1 MHKFKLFFLAS
12 ALLFIHFAEAQELKA
27 KVAVN
32 ASRIPST
39 IDKKAFQTLQT
50 ALTNFIN
57 TRKWSDDVFQASEKI
72 ECNFNLTLT
81 QLVETGVYQASLTI
95 QAARP
100 VYNSSYV
107 SPLVNY
113 QDNDITF
120 RYTEYQPVE
129 FNENNVQGN
138 DPTAANLTAVLAYYA
153 YMILGF
159 DYDSFSTRGGDPF
172 FQKAQNIVNNAP
184 EARGITGWKPFD
196 GTRNRYWLMENMTNS
211 RYSLIHNAIY
221 NYYRSG
227 MDKIYDDVNAA
238 RRGILECLQN
248 IDNINA
254 EVPNTMIVQ
263 FFFQGKSNELIKVFS
278 KANGADKSRA
288 LELLQKLDV
297 SNSALY
303 KQELK

>member
-1 MHKFKLFFLAS
+1 MHNIRLFVLAS
-12 ALLFIHFAEAQELKA
+12 ALLFVQSLYAQEIKA
-27 KVAVN
+27 KVSVN

-57 TRKWSDDVFQASEKI
+57 TRKWTSDVFQASEKI

-81 QLVETGVYQASLTI
+81 TLVETGVYQAVLTV

-100 VYNSSYV
+100 VYNSTYV

-120 RYTEYQPVE
+120 KYTEYQPIE
-129 FNENNVQGN
+129 FNENSVQGN
-138 DPTAANLTAVLAYYA
+138 DPTASNLTAVFAYYV

-159 DYDSFSTRGGDPF
+159 DYDSFSTKGGDPY

-196 GTRNRYWLMENMTNS
+196 GTRNRYWLMENVTNS
-211 RYSLIHNAIY
+211 RYSLIHDAIY
-221 NYYRSG
+221 QYYRSG
-227 MDKIYDDVNAA
+227 MDKMYEDVNAA
-238 RRGILECLQN
+238 RRGVLESLQS
-248 IDNINA
+248 IDNINSD
-254 EVPNTMIVQ
+254 VPNSMIVQ
-263 FFFQGKSNELIKVFS
+263 FFFQGKANEFVKIFS

-288 LELLQKLDV
+288 LELLVKLDV
-297 SNSALY
+297 SNTALY

>member
-1 MHKFKLFFLAS
+1 MHNIRLFVLAS
-12 ALLFIHFAEAQELKA
+12 ALLFVQSLHAQEIKA
-27 KVAVN
+27 KVSVN

-57 TRKWSDDVFQASEKI
+57 TRKWTSDVFQASEKI

-81 QLVETGVYQASLTI
+81 TLVETGVYQAVLTV

-100 VYNSSYV
+100 VYNSTYV

-120 RYTEYQPVE
+120 KYTEYQPIE
-129 FNENNVQGN
+129 FNENSVQGN
-138 DPTAANLTAVLAYYA
+138 DPTASNLTAVFAYYV

-159 DYDSFSTRGGDPF
+159 DYDSFSTKGGDPY

-196 GTRNRYWLMENMTNS
+196 GTRNRYWLMENVTNS
-211 RYSLIHNAIY
+211 RYSLIHDAIY
-221 NYYRSG
+221 QYYRSG
-227 MDKIYDDVNAA
+227 MDKMYEDVNAA
-238 RRGILECLQN
+238 RRGVLESLQS
-248 IDNINA
+248 IDNINSD
-254 EVPNTMIVQ
+254 VPNSMIVQ
-263 FFFQGKSNELIKVFS
+263 FFFQGKANEFVKIFS

-288 LELLQKLDV
+288 LELLVKLDV
-297 SNSALY
+297 SNTALY

>member
-1 MHKFKLFFLAS
+1 MHNFKLFLLALTLLVVH
-12 ALLFIHFAEAQELKA
+12 ALDAQEIKA
-27 KVAVN
+27 KVSVN

-57 TRKWSDDVFQASEKI
+57 TRKWTSDVFQATEKI
-72 ECNFNLTLT
+72 ECNFSLTLT
-81 QLVETGVYQASLTI
+81 QLIETGVYQATLTI

-100 VYNSSYV
+100 VYNTSYV

-120 RYTEYQPVE
+120 KYTEYQPIE
-129 FNENNVQGN
+129 FNESNVQGN
-138 DPTAANLTAVLAYYA
+138 DPTASNLTAVLAYYV

-159 DYDSFSTRGGDPF
+159 DYDSFSARGGDPY
-172 FQKAQNIVNNAP
+172 FQKAQNIVNSAP

-196 GTRNRYWLMENMTNS
+196 GTRNRYWLMENLTNS
-211 RYSLIHNAIY
+211 RYSLIHDAMY
-221 NYYRSG
+221 NYYRNG
-227 MDKIYDDVNAA
+227 MDKMYDDINAA
-238 RRGILECLQN
+238 RRGVLESLQN
-248 IDNINA
+248 IENINA
-254 EVPNTMIVQ
+254 DVPNSMIVQ
-263 FFFQGKSNELIKVFS
+263 FFFQGKSNELVKIFS
-278 KANGADKSRA
+278 KANGSDKSRA

-297 SNSALY
+297 SNTALY

>member
-1 MHKFKLFFLAS
+1 MYNFKLF
-12 ALLFIHFAEAQELKA
+12 LLSLTLLLVQSLNAQELKA
-27 KVAVN
+27 KVSVN

-39 IDKKAFQTLQT
+39 IDKKVFQTLQT

-57 TRKWSDDVFQASEKI
+57 TRKWTSDVFQPTEKI
-72 ECNFNLTLT
+72 ECNFSLTLT
-81 QLVETGVYQASLTI
+81 QLIETGVYQASLTI

-120 RYTEYQPVE
+120 KYTEYQPVE
-129 FNENNVQGN
+129 FNESNVQGN
-138 DPTAANLTAVLAYYA
+138 DPTASNLTAVFAYYV

-159 DYDSFSTRGGDPF
+159 DYDSFSARGGDPY
-172 FQKAQNIVNNAP
+172 FQKAQNIVNSAP

-196 GTRNRYWLMENMTNS
+196 GTRNRYWLMENVTNS
-211 RYSLIHNAIY
+211 RYSLFHDAMY
-221 NYYRSG
+221 NYYRNG
-227 MDKIYDDVNAA
+227 MDKMYDDVNAA
-238 RRGILECLQN
+238 RRGVLESLQN

-263 FFFQGKSNELIKVFS
+263 FFFQGKANELVKVFS
-278 KANGADKSRA
+278 KANGSDKSRA

-297 SNSALY
+297 SNTALY

>member
-1 MHKFKLFFLAS
+1 MHNFKLFFLAS
-12 ALLFIHFAEAQELKA
+12 ALLLTHFTGAQEIKA

-39 IDKKAFQTLQT
+39 IDKKAFLTLQT

-57 TRKWSDDVFQASEKI
+57 NRKWTNDVFQAGEKI
-72 ECNFNLTLT
+72 DCNFNLTLT
-81 QLVETGVYQASLTI
+81 QLVETGVYQATLTI

-100 VYNSSYV
+100 VYNTSYV

-113 QDNDITF
+113 QDNDIKF
-120 RYTEYQPVE
+120 SYTEYQPIE
-129 FNENNVQGN
+129 FNENNVQGSN
-138 DPTAANLTAVLAYYA
+138 PSASNLSAVFAFYI

-159 DYDSFSTRGGDPF
+159 DYDSFSTRGGDPY
-172 FQKAQNIVNNAP
+172 FQKAQNIVNSAP
-184 EARGITGWKPFD
+184 EGRGITGWKPFD

-211 RYSLIHNAIY
+211 RYSLIHDAIY

-227 MDKIYDDVNAA
+227 MDKMYDDVNAA
-238 RRGILECLQN
+238 RRGVLESLQN

-254 EVPNTMIVQ
+254 DVPNTMIVQ
-263 FFFQGKSNELIKVFS
+263 FFFQGKSNELIKIFS
-278 KANGADKSRA
+278 KANGSDKARA
-288 LELLQKLDV
+288 LELLQKLDI